1 LYRKD
6 GNDFPSF
13 YFCKNIN
20 TMLPTFTS
28 NLPSQDVFAQVEA
41 YLSEAGYQVISKD
54 FTRPWGGFFV
64 LDEVQ
69 ASKFAAQFFPNLS
82 IESIQITQKLSPKFL
97 IVAPKKRLSWQY
109 HFRRAEIW
117 TVISGPVGIAIS
129 DTDEQGPVG
138 TYDSGDFVELQ
149 QGERHRLIG
158 LDGWG
163 VVAEIWQHT
172 DVNLPSDE
180 SDIVRL
186 QDDFGR

>member
-1 LYRKD
+1 
-6 GNDFPSF
+6 
-13 YFCKNIN
+13 
-20 TMLPTFTS
+20 MLPTFTS